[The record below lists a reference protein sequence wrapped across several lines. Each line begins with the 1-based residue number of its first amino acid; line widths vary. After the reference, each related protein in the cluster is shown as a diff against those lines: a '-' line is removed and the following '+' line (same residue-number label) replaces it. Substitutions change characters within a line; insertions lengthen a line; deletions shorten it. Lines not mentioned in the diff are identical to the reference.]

1 MRLLLLLLALGVPL
15 AAWALV
21 KPVRTMVP
29 EIEGVSCV
37 ERVCVDDESRRAEAL
52 ALYREATQFVQS
64 SLGPLQKL
72 PRAIFC
78 STRACSQKFGATR
91 AHAYTM
97 GTFAIVIGNRA
108 WHAYYVRHELI
119 HHLQNERL
127 GSLRNSFL
135 MPIWFREGMAYSLSE
150 DPRAPLA
157 EPLQSYR
164 AQFNDWLRR
173 VGKDRLW
180 QEAAQL

>member
-1 MRLLLLLLALGVPL
+1 
-15 AAWALV
+15 
-21 KPVRTMVP
+21 
-29 EIEGVSCV
+29 
-37 ERVCVDDESRRAEAL
+37 
-52 ALYREATQFVQS
+52 
-64 SLGPLQKL
+64 
-72 PRAIFC
+72 
-78 STRACSQKFGATR
+78 
-91 AHAYTM
+91 M